1 MINVDSTGST
11 DNLER
16 FLKRMQ
22 KPSFRTILE
31 RYGREGTD
39 ALSENTPIH
48 SGLTADSWRFEIIE
62 KDGIYSLAWHNT
74 NVVTGIPVV
83 ILIQYGH
90 GTKNGGWVEGYDF
103 INPVVQPLFT
113 TIADDLWSEVRNA

>member
-16 FLKRMQ
+16 FLKHMQ

-39 ALSENTPIH
+39 ALSANTPIQ